1 MHKNIQKLG
10 PLPRITLYELENTN
24 CGIVNYRG
32 RFCRALFLSSYHN
45 EEIENKTDTYTG
57 KKYILNIKLGDIF
70 ELPPIFLP
78 TMKNC
83 VK

>member
-10 PLPRITLYELENTN
+10 HLPRISLYELENTN

-32 RFCRALFLSSYHN
+32 RFCRALFLNFDHN

-57 KKYILNIKLGDIF
+57 TKN
-70 ELPPIFLP
+70 IFLILSI
-78 TMKNC
+78 KSISNKINFNNA
-83 VK
+83 VLI